1 VKDAAMNTPNYRE
14 IEKKWLVVSRGP
26 YSRLEKRF
34 VEWYLKQRMVP
45 PGKILFAET
54 IDDYWLTPGKGDFVR
69 LRSSRGRRLNGDK
82 SKLKEI
88 TVKHKDK
95 GSNLD
100 RLEINV
106 EVEKV
111 LDTRNLLKV
120 VLGPSLGR
128 VKKVTEA
135 IVFDGDVVVSLAEL
149 EDGRVWLEVEGPT
162 LASLKQH
169 ESLLN
174 TMFALEREQ
183 KNLFEIYIASED
195 A

>member
-1 VKDAAMNTPNYRE
+1 MNSPNYRE

-26 YSRLEKRF
+26 WKRLEKRF
-34 VEWYLKQRMVP
+34 VEWYLKQRLVP
-45 PGKILFAET
+45 LSQVLFAET

-69 LRSSRGRRLNGDK
+69 LRSSKGQRLNGVK
-82 SKLKEI
+82 STLKEI

-111 LDTRNLLKV
+111 LDTRALLKV

-128 VKKVTEA
+128 VKKVQEA
-135 IVFDGDVVVSLAEL
+135 IIFDGDVVVSLAEL

-162 LASLKQH
+162 IASLREH
-169 ESLLN
+169 EDLLN
-174 TMFALEREQ
+174 TMFALEREK
-183 KNLFEIYIASED
+183 KNLFELYVAPNG
-195 A
+195 APNKG

>member
-1 VKDAAMNTPNYRE
+1 MNSPNYRE
-14 IEKKWLVVSRGP
+14 IEKKWLVVSRGS

-45 PGKILFAET
+45 PGSILFAET

-82 SKLKEI
+82 SSLKEI

-111 LDTRNLLKV
+111 LDTRALLRTVLGTPLGRIHKLKEAIIFDEDKV
-120 VLGPSLGR
+120 VAS
-128 VKKVTEA
+128 
-135 IVFDGDVVVSLAEL
+135 IAEL
-149 EDGRVWLEVEGPT
+149 EDGRIWIEVEGPT
-162 LASLKQH
+162 VGSLKEH
-169 ESLLN
+169 DDLLN
-174 TMFALEREQ
+174 TMFALERE
-183 KNLFEIYIASED
+183 KRSFVEIYLEKT
-195 A
+195 